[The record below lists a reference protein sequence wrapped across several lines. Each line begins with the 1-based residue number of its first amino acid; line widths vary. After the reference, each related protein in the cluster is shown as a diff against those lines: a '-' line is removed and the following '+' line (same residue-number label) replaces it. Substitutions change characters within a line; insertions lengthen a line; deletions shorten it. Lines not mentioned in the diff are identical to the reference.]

1 VNAKILTKRW
11 LISLSLLGAAGL
23 TRAEEP
29 TQRPLS
35 FVGDVLPILSKAGC
49 NSSGCHSAPDGQNG
63 FRLSVFSFDP
73 KSDFEAIVKQGHG
86 RRVTPAAPELSLFLM
101 KPTQEFPHEGGKRLE
116 RGSDSYETLKRWIAQ
131 GMAYQLP
138 DEPSLMGIGLESPQR
153 SAQRGATG
161 QLKVRASYSDG
172 GTRDVTALA
181 DFKSS
186 ETAFVEVDGSGGFV
200 VGQQFGEG
208 IVVVRYMGE
217 VAISTISVAPERVL
231 PAETYAE
238 LPRANLIDEHAIAR
252 WAQLGLLPS
261 ELCSDSEFIRRASLD
276 LIGRLPAPAR
286 VREFLAEPSPD
297 KREELVDE
305 LLSQPDWADRWAL
318 VWADLL
324 RPNPD
329 RVGVKS
335 VYVLDQWL
343 RESFRAN
350 KRYDQFARE
359 ILTVTGST
367 HRDGPAV
374 IFRDRR
380 EPADLTTAISQ
391 VFMGVRLECAK
402 CHHHPNEKWS
412 QGDFYQLAAFFKD
425 VRRKGTGVSPPIS
438 GSPEFVYFKP
448 GGSVK
453 HPVSGEV
460 MAPKPPGGELLAEAG
475 GDPRAALADWLL
487 APDNPFFARA
497 AVNRVW
503 GAMMGAGI
511 VNPVDDMRTSNP
523 PSNPALLDALAR
535 DFVANGYDLKQLMRR
550 IASSRVYQLSS
561 TPNETNVG
569 DTEHFS
575 RAYRRRMAAEV
586 MTDAVA
592 DVTGVPNRFEG
603 MAPGARALQAWNFK
617 LASDTLDAFGRP
629 DSSEDCPCERNL
641 STSVVQALHLMNSDG
656 LQAKLT
662 DKGGRLAGLASGD
675 LSEAQIIDEL
685 YLLCFARLPSEQE
698 RAIATEPF
706 KIPGATRQIAC
717 EDLLWALINSA
728 EFVFNH

>member
-1 VNAKILTKRW
+1 M
-11 LISLSLLGAAGL
+11 
-23 TRAEEP
+23 
-29 TQRPLS
+29 
-35 FVGDVLPILSKAGC
+35 
-49 NSSGCHSAPDGQNG
+49 
-63 FRLSVFSFDP
+63 
-73 KSDFEAIVKQGHG
+73 QGHG
-86 RRVTPAAPELSLFLM
+86 RRVTPSAPELSLFLM

-116 RGSDSYETLKRWIAQ
+116 KGSASYETLKRWIAQ
-131 GMAYQLP
+131 GMVYQLP
-138 DEPSLMGIGLESPQR
+138 DEPSLVGIELAEPQR
-153 SAQRGATG
+153 SAARGEIG
-161 QLKVRASYSDG
+161 QLRVAAKFSDG
-172 GTRDVTALA
+172 SRREVTTLA
-181 DFKSS
+181 DYKSS
-186 ETAFVEVDGSGGFV
+186 EAAFVEVDEAGRFSV
-200 VGQQFGEG
+200 KDKAGEG
-208 IVVVRYMGE
+208 IIVVRYMGE
-217 VAISTISVAPERVL
+217 VAVAKLSVAPERQL
-231 PAETYAE
+231 PAETYAG
-238 LPRANLIDEHAIAR
+238 LPHANLIDEHAIAR

-261 ELCSDSEFIRRASLD
+261 ELSSDSEFIRRASLD
-276 LIGRLPAPAR
+276 LTGKLPSPTR
-286 VREFLAEPSPD
+286 VREFLANGTAD
-297 KREELVDE
+297 KRAQLVEEL
-305 LLSQPDWADRWAL
+305 LAQPEWADRWAL

-343 RESFRAN
+343 RESFRTN
-350 KRYDQFARE
+350 KPYDQFVRE

-402 CHHHPNEKWS
+402 CHHHPNERWS

-438 GSPEFVYFKP
+438 GSPEFVYFQP

-460 MAPKPPGGELLAEAG
+460 MEPKPPGGVVPEPVAS
-475 GDPRAALADWLL
+475 GDPRVALADWLL

-503 GAMMGAGI
+503 GAMLGTGI

-523 PSNPALLDALAR
+523 PSNPALLEALAR

-550 IASSRVYQLSS
+550 IAGSRVYQLSS
-561 TPNETNVG
+561 TPNESNVG

-575 RAYRRRMAAEV
+575 RAYRRRLPAEV

-592 DVTGVPNRFEG
+592 DVTGVPNQFEG
-603 MAPGARALQAWNFK
+603 MPPGARALQAWNFK
-617 LASDTLDAFGRP
+617 LDSDTLDAFGRP

-641 STSVVQALHLMNSDG
+641 GTSVVQALHLMNSDG
-656 LQAKLT
+656 LQAKLSN
-662 DKGGRLAGLASGD
+662 KAGRVAGLAS
-675 LSEAQIIDEL
+675 SELTEVQIIDEL
-685 YLLCFARLPSEQE
+685 YLSCYSRLPSEEE
-698 RAIATEPF
+698 RAIAAQQFT
-706 KIPGATRQIAC
+706 IPGATRQTAC
-717 EDLLWALINSA
+717 EDILWALINSA